1 MDVKSPES
9 VLVIA
14 SDDTLRRSLAFL
26 LEAEGY
32 VVSSHDRMPL
42 GLAPGEPRSRCVIVD
57 EGSLDG
63 AGTWERLAE
72 LADAIVVLL
81 SRARELPPGRIHTVE
96 KPLLGDDLVAA
107 VEAALVRS
115 PELRTI
121 P

>member
-32 VVSSHDRMPL
+32 AVSSHDRMPL
-42 GLAPGEPRSRCVIVD
+42 GLAPGEQRSRCVIVD
-57 EGSLDG
+57 EGSLG